1 MNRAVNF
8 LTTRFVDDPA
18 SLAVDNKPDIATCTV
33 THGKK
38 SSISIYLHF
47 VQCDFFHFT
56 DETITSHVICF
67 ARPMRFLSI
76 LNSID
81 NNQNIA

>member
-8 LTTRFVDDPA
+8 LTTRFVDGPA
-18 SLAVDNKPDIATCTV
+18 SLAVDEKPDIATCAV

-47 VQCDFFHFT
+47 VQCDFFHLT
-56 DETITSHVICF
+56 DETISSHVIWF
-67 ARPMRFLSI
+67 ARPVRFLKI

-81 NNQNIA
+81 NNRNIA